1 MIQSVD
7 RVIVPSVWWENSPLV
22 IQEVF
27 MHKRPIICSDIGGM
41 AEKVEDKVTG
51 LHFKVR
57 NASSLAKTMEKAIAN
72 APLWS
77 NQSIILNPVYRS
89 KKQSAM
95 QHIEVY

>member
-1 MIQSVD
+1 M
-7 RVIVPSVWWENSPLV
+7 V

-57 NASSLAKTMEKAIAN
+57 NASSLAKTMEKAIPN

-77 NQSIILNPVYRS
+77 NLVDNIEPRLSINSRRCNTLKCMNHEINS
-89 KKQSAM
+89 
-95 QHIEVY
+95 I

>member
-1 MIQSVD
+1 MFLLYGG
-7 RVIVPSVWWENSPLV
+7 ENSPLV

-57 NASSLAKTMEKAIAN
+57 NASSLAKTIEKAIPN

-77 NQSIILNPVYRS
+77 NLVDNIEPRLSIQ
-89 KKQSAM
+89 QSAM
-95 QHIEVY
+95 QHIEVYES